1 MTRER
6 SVTGSQRIYR
16 SLLLVYPRAFRQVYG
31 ADMVQVFGDRLREER
46 SASGGRGSV
55 AVWFRTLLD
64 LFKSAPLQR
73 MEKPMSREAAFG
85 IMFVLFLAFAVV
97 AFTLGSSGPGLAI
110 GLAALAATGIALAA
124 SGLLR
129 RRNSRGDVPA
139 GKVGLREWWVVLA
152 AIMGGVEIVAGV
164 GQLVREPSVDNVFAL
179 ALIGGAGILVIAGTW
194 FRSRSR
200 SSGDWMIVVGILPF
214 LMLFWAI
221 WPPVLGVLVMAMAL
235 IDSARKTEVG
245 VQSA

>member
-1 MTRER
+1 MARER
-6 SVTGSQRIYR
+6 SLARNQRIYR
-16 SLLLVYPRAFRQVYG
+16 SLLLLYPRAFRQVYG

-46 SASGGRGSV
+46 ATSGRR
-55 AVWFRTLLD
+55 ANIDVWFRTLLD

-73 MEKPMSREAAFG
+73 MERKMSREAAFG
-85 IMFVLFLAFAVV
+85 ILFVLFLAFVVV
-97 AFTLGSSGPGLAI
+97 AFTMGSRGPGVAV
-110 GLAALAATGIALAA
+110 GLGALVATGIALGA

-129 RRNSRGDVPA
+129 SRNSGGNVPA
-139 GKVGLREWWVVLA
+139 GKLGLGEWWVVLA
-152 AIMGGVEIVAGV
+152 AVMGAVELVAGV
-164 GQLVREPSVDNVFAL
+164 GQLIREPSVDNAFAL
-179 ALIGGAGILVIAGTW
+179 AVIGGAGILVIAGSW

-200 SSGDWMIVVGILPF
+200 STGDWMIVVGILPF